1 MVVLVVDSS
10 VLIIERLQHILS
22 EATKATA
29 VYGAVS
35 YKDALRFLKKIK
47 IDVVLLDSGLP
58 GNTALNLLNEINAAG
73 IKTTVIMLT
82 YSIDHYLEEKYKL
95 LGAELFFDKYHDF
108 EKLPSVINN
117 ITAYKK

>member
-1 MVVLVVDSS
+1 MIVLVVDGS

-22 EATKATA
+22 EAAKVTA

-35 YKDALRFLKKIK
+35 YKDAIRFFKEIK
-47 IDVVLLDSGLP
+47 IDVVLLDSSLP
-58 GNTALNLLNEINAAG
+58 GNMAVNLLNEINTAG

-82 YSIDHYLEEKYKL
+82 DSIDYYTEKKYKL
-95 LGAELFFDKYHDF
+95 LGAALFFDKYHDF

>member
-47 IDVVLLDSGLP
+47 IDVVLLDSSLP
-58 GNTALNLLNEINAAG
+58 GNMVVNLLNEINTTG

-82 YSIDHYLEEKYKL
+82 YSIDYYTEKKYKL
-95 LGAELFFDKYHDF
+95 LGAAFFFDKYHDF